1 MNIREI
7 NTEEISAAVE
17 RLVAEANCFL
27 PEDVRRAL
35 EKAKEQEQSPLC
47 RDILGDILKN
57 ADIAAARN
65 MPICQDTGLAV
76 FFVELGQ
83 DVHITGG
90 DFQVAMD
97 EGVARGYTKN
107 YLRKSSQDNVL
118 GERIN
123 RGDNTPAICH
133 IELVPGDK
141 LTITVC
147 PKGGGSENMSA
158 VGMLTP
164 SQGRDGVKKFIV
176 DTVQKAGSNPCPP
189 IIIGCAVG
197 GTMEQAALLAKKA
210 LCREVGQPNPDTD
223 IAAFE
228 REVLEAVNALGIGA
242 QGFGGTQTALAVH
255 VLTHPVHLAS
265 LPVAVNIQC
274 HAARHRTI
282 VI

>member
-17 RLVAEANCFL
+17 CLVAEANCYL
-27 PEDVRRAL
+27 PEDARRAL
-35 EKAKEQEQSPLC
+35 EKAREQEQSPLC

-90 DFQVAMD
+90 DFQAAMD

-118 GERIN
+118 GERVN

-164 SQGRDGVKKFIV
+164 AQGRDGVKKFIV

-210 LCREVGQPNPDTD
+210 LCREVGRPNPDAD

>member
-1 MNIREI
+1 MSIREI
-7 NTEEISAAVE
+7 NVSEISDAVE
-17 RLVAEANCFL
+17 KLVIDANYFL
-27 PEDVRRAL
+27 PEDVRCAIENARD
-35 EKAKEQEQSPLC
+35 KESSPLC
-47 RDILGDILKN
+47 RDILSDILKN
-57 ADIAAARN
+57 ADIAAERK

-83 DVHITGG
+83 DVHIVGG
-90 DFQVAMD
+90 DFQKAMD
-97 EGVARGYTKN
+97 EGVARGYTKG

-118 GERIN
+118 GERVN

-133 IELVPGDK
+133 IELVPGSELK
-141 LTITVC
+141 ITVC

-164 SQGRDGVKKFIV
+164 SQGREGVKKFIA
-176 DTVQKAGSNPCPP
+176 DTVMKAGSNPCPP
-189 IIIGCAVG
+189 LIIGCAVG
-197 GTMEQAALLAKKA
+197 GTMEKAALLAKKA
-210 LCREVGQPNPDTD
+210 LCREVGQPNPDAD

-228 REVLEAVNALGIGA
+228 SEVLDAVNSLGIGA

-274 HAARHRTI
+274 HAARHRS
-282 VI
+282 VII

>member
-7 NTEEISAAVE
+7 NAEEISAAVE
-17 RLVAEANCFL
+17 RLVAEANCYL
-27 PEDVRRAL
+27 PEDARRAL
-35 EKAKEQEQSPLC
+35 EKAREQEQSPLC

-90 DFQVAMD
+90 DFQAAMD

-118 GERIN
+118 GERVN

-164 SQGRDGVKKFIV
+164 AQGRDGVKKFIV

-210 LCREVGQPNPDTD
+210 LCREVGQPNSDAD

>member
-90 DFQVAMD
+90 DFQAAMD

-210 LCREVGQPNPDTD
+210 LCREVGQPNPDAD

>member
-7 NTEEISAAVE
+7 SADEISAAVE

-27 PEDVRRAL
+27 PEDVRCAL
-35 EKAKEQEQSPLC
+35 KMAQEQEHSPLC

-90 DFQVAMD
+90 DFQAAMD

-118 GERIN
+118 GERVN

-133 IELVPGDK
+133 IELVPDDK

-210 LCREVGQPNPDTD
+210 LCREVGQPNPDAD

-274 HAARHRTI
+274 HAARHKTI

>member
-1 MNIREI
+1 MNVREI
-7 NTEEISAAVE
+7 DVSEISAVVE
-17 RLVAEANCFL
+17 RLAAEANCFL
-27 PEDVRRAL
+27 PTDVRRAL
-35 EKAKEQEQSPLC
+35 ESAREKEQSPLC

-57 ADIAAARN
+57 ADIAAARQ

-90 DFQVAMD
+90 DFQSAMD
-97 EGVARGYTKN
+97 AGVARGYTKN

-118 GERIN
+118 GERVN

-133 IELVPGDK
+133 IELVPGDRLK
-141 LTITVC
+141 ITVC

-164 SQGRDGVKKFIV
+164 SQGRSGVKKFIV
-176 DTVQKAGSNPCPP
+176 DTVERAGSNPCPP

-210 LCREVGQPNPDTD
+210 LCREVGQHNPDAD
-223 IAAFE
+223 IAVFE
-228 REVLEAVNALGIGA
+228 EEVLSAVNALGIGA

-255 VLTHPVHLAS
+255 ILTHPVHLAS

-274 HAARHRTI
+274 HAARHKSV

>member
-90 DFQVAMD
+90 DFQAAMD

-164 SQGRDGVKKFIV
+164 SQGRDGVKKFIA

-210 LCREVGQPNPDTD
+210 LCREVGQPNPDAD

>member
-1 MNIREI
+1 MDIREI
-7 NTEEISAAVE
+7 TASEITDAVE
-17 RLVAEANCFL
+17 KLVAEANCFL
-27 PEDVRRAL
+27 PEDVYRAIGAAR
-35 EKAKEQEQSPLC
+35 EKERSPLC
-47 RDILGDILKN
+47 REILGDILKN
-57 ADIAAARN
+57 ADIAAARE

-90 DFQVAMD
+90 DFQAAMD

-118 GERIN
+118 GERVN

-133 IELVPGDK
+133 IELVSGNSLK
-141 LTITVC
+141 ITVC

-158 VGMLTP
+158 IGMLTP
-164 SQGRDGVKKFIV
+164 SQGREGVKKFIV
-176 DTVQKAGSNPCPP
+176 DTVEKAGGNPCPP
-189 IIIGCAVG
+189 IIIGCGVG
-197 GTMEQAALLAKKA
+197 GTMEQAALLAKKS
-210 LCREVGQPNPDTD
+210 LCRSVGQPNADAD

-274 HAARHRTI
+274 HASRHKT
-282 VI
+282 VVL